1 MEELMITWCGRRVAP
16 NLETGLTAERI
27 QRRKAQRF
35 PNDSRTLY
43 LGGGTTDHKDDLW
56 FACLFCEGCRN
67 NWFTYWFRQK
77 DQIPL
82 HWRHRLSV
90 PTCPWCSDTAL
101 QPPPEQVRTSRWPPN
116 PYLQEYLAKH

>member
-1 MEELMITWCGRRVAP
+1 
-16 NLETGLTAERI
+16 
-27 QRRKAQRF
+27 
-35 PNDSRTLY
+35 
-43 LGGGTTDHKDDLW
+43 TDDKDDLW
-56 FACLFCEGCRN
+56 CACLFCEGCRN

-116 PYLQEYLAKH
+116 PYLQEYLAKHQNPASNPAILQYQTWSYSWSYSNSKSGPQKYELR